1 MWAPSACATEFTEVN
16 QFCFLNLSLFVLPI
30 CVIKASDSH
39 LLPFGACLWL
49 QFAREA
55 LKKNNKRP
63 WIETE
68 CRKLHCKLK
77 LRDKTRLLMTMAMNG
92 LLPFA
97 FSALWEENVFLF
109 FRIKSKILN
118 NNMRDSWLTVCL
130 NKPTLMLKHQVGGR
144 NKNRLKWVGE
154 DGCCWCQTGKLA
166 FLCKTVPRLRWEC
179 SPKGEGN
186 VLFCC
191 QWGQRSKCLESAER
205 PHWLKQPME
214 QWTCHPWADGEGRG
228 QAKVIYYCY
237 NNHVYVYYN
246 GLKAERSQRVME
258 PLCHSVSMGT
268 AQKRFFSVKQPH

>member
-1 MWAPSACATEFTEVN
+1 MDWNWVPETTLQTEVTW
-16 QFCFLNLSLFVLPI
+16 Q
-30 CVIKASDSH
+30 
-39 LLPFGACLWL
+39 
-49 QFAREA
+49 
-55 LKKNNKRP
+55 NK
-63 WIETE
+63 IV
-68 CRKLHCKLK
+68 
-77 LRDKTRLLMTMAMNG
+77 DDNG
-92 LLPFA
+92 HEWPFA
-97 FSALWEENVFLF
+97 FCFFCSMRRKCFSFF

-118 NNMRDSWLTVCL
+118 NSMRDSWLTVCL

-144 NKNRLKWVGE
+144 NKNRFKWVGE
-154 DGCCWCQTGKLA
+154 DGCCWCQTVKLP
-166 FLCKTVPRLRWEC
+166 FLCKTVPRLHWEC

-191 QWGQRSKCLESAER
+191 QWGQRSKWLESAER

-246 GLKAERSQRVME
+246 GLKAERSQGVME
-258 PLCHSVSMGT
+258 PLCQSVSMGT